1 MQPIEK
7 RSGRR
12 ARRGVRRVA
21 TLGAV
26 LIGIGGGMRYG
37 RAAAGAVAAPPR
49 QVPAGHL
56 DAGGDQPVGRFEG
69 DAVGSMPGVM
79 APRPVP
85 PEVDAVVRDLAAE
98 HAHADAGVS
107 HGDVAPPMPDLA
119 ENPLAPPRMDA
130 GDANPDRHGAAPFTR
145 RGGTAREARP

>member
-21 TLGAV
+21 ALAAV
-26 LIGIGGGMRYG
+26 LIGVGGGMRYG
-37 RAAAGAVAAPPR
+37 RAVAGAVADPR
-49 QVPAGHL
+49 QVPAGRL
-56 DAGGDQPVGRFEG
+56 DAGGDQPVGRFER
-69 DAVGSMPGVM
+69 DAVSSMPGVM

-85 PEVDAVVRDLAAE
+85 LEVDAVVRDLAAE
-98 HAHADAGVS
+98 HGRADASVV
-107 HGDVAPPMPDLA
+107 HGDVALPMPDLA

>member
-21 TLGAV
+21 ALAAV
-26 LIGIGGGMRYG
+26 LIGVGGGMRYG
-37 RAAAGAVAAPPR
+37 RAVAGAVADPR
-49 QVPAGHL
+49 QVPAGRL
-56 DAGGDQPVGRFEG
+56 DAGGDQPVGRFER
-69 DAVGSMPGVM
+69 DAVSSMPGVM

-85 PEVDAVVRDLAAE
+85 LEVDAVVRDLAAE